1 MIKLRKKS
9 SVQLSSKRLDLLKQ
23 TNELLGKKKMYEYI
37 RY

>member
-1 MIKLRKKS
+1 MKLKKKS
-9 SVQLSSKRLDLLKQ
+9 SVQISSKRLDLLQK